1 MIIRNSP
8 TWLIFHS
15 QIERYRRKDK
25 NVHYEIISKVGSML
39 IGPNPD
45 DWNWPEANTVVWII
59 QHFSRFPGVITL
71 SISHRH
77 VSIISTSKLIC
88 SMTFSNL
95 VSCADDVRLQPECN
109 PLECHR
115 HIFIIRRMIA
125 RAHVHCFSPPR
136 LPAPAVSVTH
146 KDCSHNWQFMK
157 WELNFTA
164 DLRVLY
170 R

>member
-59 QHFSRFPGVITL
+59 QHFSRFPGVTTL

-88 SMTFSNL
+88 SMTFSNQFRAPTMFDSSRN
-95 VSCADDVRLQPECN
+95 V
-109 PLECHR
+109 
-115 HIFIIRRMIA
+115 IRRNAVDIYLSFGVWLRELMCIVSHHPDSQPLPSASHIRIA
-125 RAHVHCFSPPR
+125 RTIDNSW
-136 LPAPAVSVTH
+136 
-146 KDCSHNWQFMK
+146 NG
-157 WELNFTA
+157 N
-164 DLRVLY
+164 
-170 R
+170 